1 MLAKKLKNEAKEQ
14 RGGFLSKLLRALGA
28 SLLGNLLRRKSLG
41 NLSQILK
48 YKNNIKTNLN
58 LMVFIQKT
66 IHLKQRMRQM

>member
-41 NLSQILK
+41 NL
-48 YKNNIKTNLN
+48 
-58 LMVFIQKT
+58 
-66 IHLKQRMRQM
+66 